1 MTAGVGPARRA
12 ERPLRGPLR
21 AHRSKPSQTRRRAGT
36 SHPGP
41 ALCHAGV
48 RTRED
53 REERVP
59 ARPSRSWARARGKG
73 PAGAAAV
80 SRQAAG
86 SRGARSRP
94 TELGEEGKGSGPVEP
109 DAHRRSWRRRC
120 GAYRDRRGGGR
131 ERRAPARRLFFFF
144 FLFPRAPSPGAI
156 AIRGRESRKWGWVV
170 DRGSVPG
177 IVLDDRVG
185 DSGIKER
192 LGSGCR
198 RLHGS

>member
-1 MTAGVGPARRA
+1 MAPAPTA
-12 ERPLRGPLR
+12 ERPLRGPMR
-21 AHRSKPSQTRRRAGT
+21 ADRSKSSQTRRRAGT

-48 RTRED
+48 RMRED
-53 REERVP
+53 RERRGSPP
-59 ARPSRSWARARGKG
+59 ARAKAGPERAARARRELR
-73 PAGAAAV
+73 PC
-80 SRQAAG
+80 RDRRR

-94 TELGEEGKGSGPVEP
+94 MELREEGKGSGPVEP

-144 FLFPRAPSPGAI
+144 LFPRAPSPGAI

-170 DRGSVPG
+170 DRGSEPG

-192 LGSGCR
+192 PGSGCR

>member
-1 MTAGVGPARRA
+1 MAAGVAPRPQQKDPSAARCAPTAPSPGRRGGQAPRTRGRRPATRESGRGRTERGSPPARAKAGPERA
-12 ERPLRGPLR
+12 
-21 AHRSKPSQTRRRAGT
+21 
-36 SHPGP
+36 
-41 ALCHAGV
+41 
-48 RTRED
+48 
-53 REERVP
+53 
-59 ARPSRSWARARGKG
+59 ARARRELR
-73 PAGAAAV
+73 PCRDR
-80 SRQAAG
+80 RQG
-86 SRGARSRP
+86 RGARSRP
-94 TELGEEGKGSGPVEP
+94 IELREEGKGSGPVEP

-131 ERRAPARRLFFFF
+131 EKRAPARRFFFF

-170 DRGSVPG
+170 DRGSGPG

-192 LGSGCR
+192 PGSGCR